1 MEAEGRQLWRRLWEK
16 VLLSNNLMMY
26 ETSSVS
32 LGASRN
38 TKHGFDTHSL
48 QAAGHRSPAVHLPDA
63 VRASGTRQKED
74 GGGGGSLSTPH
85 RVQWY
90 RSMALPVRA
99 PVPPPRPEPP
109 HLRQWCAADAKT
121 ARAGHRVAQLR
132 RRAAPGGTY

>member
-74 GGGGGSLSTPH
+74 GGGGGVLVHPTPCAVVPLH
-85 RVQWY
+85 GLACAGT
-90 RSMALPVRA
+90 SA
-99 PVPPPRPEPP
+99 PPE
-109 HLRQWCAADAKT
+109 A
-121 ARAGHRVAQLR
+121 
-132 RRAAPGGTY
+132 